1 MLLVPLAGGSSRQ
14 LVACVYGF
22 SVGSEGVYYYPC
34 RPNGAPVPLAV
45 DRSLDVRL
53 IDPGTG
59 HDQLIATLPDVDYGG
74 MFFGPRFA
82 PDGKTIVYGKLVNHG
97 EDLMMIENF
106 R

>member
-1 MLLVPLAGGSSRQ
+1 
-14 LVACVYGF
+14 
-22 SVGSEGVYYYPC
+22 
-34 RPNGAPVPLAV
+34 
-45 DRSLDVRL
+45 
-53 IDPGTG
+53 
-59 HDQLIATLPDVDYGG
+59 